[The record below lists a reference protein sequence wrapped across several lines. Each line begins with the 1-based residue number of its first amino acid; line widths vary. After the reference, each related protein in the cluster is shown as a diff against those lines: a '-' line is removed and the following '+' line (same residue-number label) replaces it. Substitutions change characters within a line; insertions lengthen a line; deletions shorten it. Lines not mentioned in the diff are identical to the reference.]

1 MNDSFSSFAKS
12 IRQKKI
18 NKNELLNDIKEM
30 SKAKNQKEQYIKNII
45 KIQKIVRG
53 HLYRIKY
60 NKSLDEINTK
70 TVIDYL
76 LEKKKNRI
84 HNHSLDIISFFM
96 MKYVH
101 KIRKNKQNNML
112 LRQYKIHCI
121 NLIKARLKGILVR
134 KHIKEKLFLIKKSR
148 TNILKHILA
157 FRTKLIL
164 KSNTIQ
170 NLLVDIA
177 KIKYQ
182 LKNLNKEK
190 DLTKIKELKN
200 KLSKSINL
208 FYDTYYFTKENCNW
222 ILEKKTSEKW
232 SQKYFS
238 IINWKPSNNEER
250 KKRGTFSQNNE
261 YTNYLIEFYNDTD
274 DEVDLG
280 SEFNHKVIASYEKT
294 IHSSINSTRRKTN
307 NIDEHYTDKKNEIN
321 KDISDFKFEE
331 IKNDNYNSMI
341 QDKKGIDSS
350 DFKNKKYNKNAHYSC
365 REKTDSKAKKK
376 NFIRDNL
383 KNDINNIDLNNIKNQ
398 KIIKNCKKSSK
409 NLYYQRE
416 ERPIKPLRKNDLFNC
431 DNPFGLRE
439 TNFQSQ
445 NNICQPKIF
454 RNSMQNINNYSRYQK
469 RNTIDSLYNEN
480 NKQPNGNDD
489 IKYEY
494 GYHKM
499 NSEQIKSYKNNFLN
513 RDEKPIGGGKRIDY
527 EAIFGGAGEVH
538 FDGDPFGGAKQ
549 FETNKNKIHN
559 KSNSTVIRRKP
570 VYDARKAIEEAK
582 LREEKEGKI
591 EKHTEF
597 REFLR
602 EMKKISN
609 EEKLNKKQNNN
620 CIDNNIKNNDSFE
633 IRKSYS
639 ENINNI
645 ENGNGGLN
653 NNKNLYQENN
663 CIKENDRYLDYNKGY
678 TYNSHKEK
686 SMNKSSNKMLRQK
699 LHDLEKAPAPMLNIK
714 GVKSKI
720 ECWFDCSSNNIGNK
734 YMEFSLKS
742 SRSNGQNKGKKG
754 ECNEDNNLLN
764 KKWENKIENY
774 VDKKLAQLNIEI
786 NKINDVFN
794 LESYYEQKDSKM
806 KKFINIPYIKE
817 TNFYVKKYSNE
828 IYDILIKD
836 INKEYKKL
844 K

>member
-30 SKAKNQKEQYIKNII
+30 SKAKIQKEQYIKNII
-45 KIQKIVRG
+45 KIQKITRG
-53 HLYRIKY
+53 HLYRTKF

-121 NLIKARLKGILVR
+121 NLIKARLKGILIR

-148 TNILKHILA
+148 TNILKHIIA

-170 NLLVDIA
+170 NLLIDIA

-182 LKNLNKEK
+182 LKNLNREK

-238 IINWKPSNNEER
+238 IINRKSNNNEEK

-261 YTNYLIEFYNDTD
+261 YTNYLNEFYNDTD
-274 DEVDLG
+274 DEVDLE

-294 IHSSINSTRRKTN
+294 IHSSINSTKRKTN
-307 NIDEHYTDKKNEIN
+307 TTDDHYNNKQYENN

-331 IKNDNYNSMI
+331 IKNDNFNSI
-341 QDKKGIDSS
+341 SQDKKGIDSI
-350 DFKNKKYNKNAHYSC
+350 DFKNKKYNKNAHYTSMD
-365 REKTDSKAKKK
+365 KTDSRVKMK
-376 NFIRDNL
+376 NFIRDDL

-416 ERPIKPLRKNDLFNC
+416 ERPIKPLGKNDLFNC

-445 NNICQPKIF
+445 NNICQPRIF
-454 RNSMQNINNYSRYQK
+454 RNSMQNINNYSRHQK
-469 RNTIDSLYNEN
+469 RNTIDSLYYEN

-489 IKYEY
+489 IEYEY
-494 GYHKM
+494 GYHKL

-513 RDEKPIGGGKRIDY
+513 RDDKPIGGGKRIDY
-527 EAIFGGAGEVH
+527 EAIFGGTGEVH

-549 FETNKNKIHN
+549 FETNKTKIHN
-559 KSNSTVIRRKP
+559 KSNSTITRRKP
-570 VYDARKAIEEAK
+570 IYDARKAIEEAK

-597 REFLR
+597 RDFLR

-609 EEKLNKKQNNN
+609 EEKLNKK
-620 CIDNNIKNNDSFE
+620 NNDSLE
-633 IRKSYS
+633 IKKSYS

-653 NNKNLYQENN
+653 NNKNIYQDNS
-663 CIKENDRYLDYNKGY
+663 CIKENDKYLDYNKRY

-742 SRSNGQNKGKKG
+742 NRSNGQNKGKKG
-754 ECNEDNNLLN
+754 EYNEDSNLIN
-764 KKWENKIENY
+764 KKWENKIESY

-786 NKINDVFN
+786 NKINDTFN
-794 LESYYEQKDSKM
+794 LENYYEQKENKM

>member
-1 MNDSFSSFAKS
+1 MSKLKPTWKK
-12 IRQKKI
+12 IKKKI
-18 NKNELLNDIKEM
+18 NKNELLNDIREK

-45 KIQKIVRG
+45 KIQKITRG
-53 HLYRIKY
+53 YQYRKKF

-96 MKYVH
+96 MKYIH

-134 KHIKEKLFLIKKSR
+134 KHIKEKLFLIKESR
-148 TNILKHILA
+148 TNIFKHILA

-170 NLLVDIA
+170 NLLIDIA

-182 LKNLNKEK
+182 LKNLDKNK
-190 DLTKIKELKN
+190 DLSKIKELKN

-222 ILEKKTSEKW
+222 ILEKKTPEKW

-238 IINWKPSNNEER
+238 IINRKPSNNEEN
-250 KKRGTFSQNNE
+250 KKKGTLSQNNE

-274 DEVDLG
+274 EEVDLD
-280 SEFNHKVIASYEKT
+280 SRFNHKVLSSYEKT
-294 IHSSINSTRRKTN
+294 VNSSINSTRRKTD
-307 NIDEHYTDKKNEIN
+307 ITGEHYKNKKFENN

-331 IKNDNYNSMI
+331 IKNDNFNSMR
-341 QDKKGIDSS
+341 QDKKGIKATE
-350 DFKNKKYNKNAHYSC
+350 FRNKKYNKNAQYTY
-365 REKTDSKAKKK
+365 REKMDSRVKI
-376 NFIRDNL
+376 NNYIRDDL
-383 KNDINNIDLNNIKNQ
+383 ENDINNIDLNNIKNQ
-398 KIIKNCKKSSK
+398 KIIKNCKKSST

-416 ERPIKPLRKNDLFNC
+416 ERPIKPLGKNDLLNC
-431 DNPFGLRE
+431 ENPFGLRE
-439 TNFQSQ
+439 SNFQSQ
-445 NNICQPKIF
+445 NNLCQPRIF
-454 RNSMQNINNYSRYQK
+454 RNSMQNINNFTRYQK
-469 RNTIDSLYNEN
+469 RSTIDSLYNEN
-480 NKQPNGNDD
+480 NKQPNGNDNEE
-489 IKYEY
+489 YEY
-494 GYHKM
+494 GYHKI
-499 NSEQIKSYKNNFLN
+499 NSEQIKSYRNNFMS
-513 RDEKPIGGGKRIDY
+513 RDDKPIGGGKRIDY
-527 EAIFGGAGEVH
+527 EAMFGGVGEVH

-559 KSNSTVIRRKP
+559 KSNSTVTRRKP

-582 LREEKEGKI
+582 LREEKEGKV

-602 EMKKISN
+602 EMKKISY

-620 CIDNNIKNNDSFE
+620 CINNDNKNNEYME
-633 IRKSYS
+633 IKKSYS
-639 ENINNI
+639 ENINHI
-645 ENGNGGLN
+645 ENGNGGIN
-653 NNKNLYQENN
+653 NNNNNNLYQDNN
-663 CIKENDRYLDYNKGY
+663 YIKENDKYSDYNKRY
-678 TYNSHKEK
+678 TNNSHKEK
-686 SMNKSSNKMLRQK
+686 ILNKSSNKMLRQK

-742 SRSNGQNKGKKG
+742 NRSNGQNKAKKG
-754 ECNEDNNLLN
+754 ESNEDNNLLN
-764 KKWENKIENY
+764 KKLENKIENY

-786 NKINDVFN
+786 NKINDAFN
-794 LESYYEQKDSKM
+794 LESYYEQKDNKM
-806 KKFINIPYIKE
+806 KKYLNIPYIKE
-817 TNFYVKKYSNE
+817 NNFYVKKYSNE

>member
-30 SKAKNQKEQYIKNII
+30 SKRKSKKEQYIKNII
-45 KIQKIVRG
+45 KIQKIIRG
-53 HLYRIKY
+53 HLYRTKF

-96 MKYVH
+96 MKYVN

-134 KHIKEKLFLIKKSR
+134 KHIKEKILLIKKSK
-148 TNILKHILA
+148 TNIIKHILA

-164 KSNTIQ
+164 KSSTIQ

-190 DLTKIKELKN
+190 DLSKIKELKN

-222 ILEKKTSEKW
+222 ILEKKTPEKW

-238 IINWKPSNNEER
+238 IINRKPSNNEE
-250 KKRGTFSQNNE
+250 KKKAGTFNQNNE
-261 YTNYLIEFYNDTD
+261 YTNYLIEFYKDTD
-274 DEVDLG
+274 DDIDIE

-294 IHSSINSTRRKTN
+294 INSSINSTRRKTN
-307 NIDEHYTDKKNEIN
+307 NTDEHYKDRKYEIH

-331 IKNDNYNSMI
+331 IKNDNFNSMS
-341 QDKKGIDSS
+341 QDKKGFNRTDY
-350 DFKNKKYNKNAHYSC
+350 KNKKYNKTAHHTY
-365 REKTDSKAKKK
+365 RERTDSKVKMM
-376 NFIRDNL
+376 NYIREDL
-383 KNDINNIDLNNIKNQ
+383 KNDISKIDLNNIKNQ
-398 KIIKNCKKSSK
+398 KIIKNCKKSST

-416 ERPIKPLRKNDLFNC
+416 ERPIKPLGKHDLFNC
-431 DNPFGLRE
+431 ENPFGLRD
-439 TNFQSQ
+439 SSH
-445 NNICQPKIF
+445 NNLCQPRIF
-454 RNSMQNINNYSRYQK
+454 RNSMQNINNYTRYQK
-469 RNTIDSLYNEN
+469 RNTIDSMYNEN
-480 NKQPNGNDD
+480 NKQSNGSDN
-489 IKYEY
+489 IEYEY
-494 GYHKM
+494 GYHKI
-499 NSEQIKSYKNNFLN
+499 NSEQINYKNNFLN
-513 RDEKPIGGGKRIDY
+513 RDDKPIGGGKRIDY
-527 EAIFGGAGEVH
+527 EEIFGGSGEVH

-549 FETNKNKIHN
+549 FETNKSKIHN
-559 KSNSTVIRRKP
+559 KSNSTVTRRKP

-582 LREEKEGKI
+582 LREEKEEKV

-620 CIDNNIKNNDSFE
+620 FIDNNCKNNDSLE
-633 IRKSYS
+633 IKKSFS

-653 NNKNLYQENN
+653 NNKNLYQDNDY
-663 CIKENDRYLDYNKGY
+663 IRENDRYLDYNKRY
-678 TYNSHKEK
+678 TNNHKEK
-686 SMNKSSNKMLRQK
+686 SMNKSSNKILRQK

-714 GVKSKI
+714 GIKSKI

-742 SRSNGQNKGKKG
+742 SRSNGQHKIKKG
-754 ECNEDNNLLN
+754 ENNEDNNLLS

-774 VDKKLAQLNIEI
+774 VDKKLAQLNLEI

-794 LESYYEQKDSKM
+794 LETYYKQKENKM